1 MLSVVGVLVTAQMAL
16 PWLPKDCEFPLFETA
31 ALEAS
36 GRLVFDKK
44 DTATD
49 GGSYGEVFAGTYV
62 DDTGTSHRMCA
73 KRDTFLVMVDLF
85 ASKGRQQMDD
95 DEMQTFYKRVRNDLT
110 AAWRLLGDLHVVNY
124 LAITTT
130 TRQVASGTVV
140 LPEYFIM
147 EEEGEDLH
155 KWLEQHPP
163 CAENR
168 AAFEGYVRCVLEGL
182 AALHSAGITH
192 RDLNPRNVVIC
203 RHDSSMAKIID
214 LGLAKPEIEFRDK
227 AANSMTP
234 GSPWF
239 MAPEFMDPQRASQA
253 VDVWAVGVM
262 CAEWLLAEQ
271 LGREEASALLYELSA
286 GPNGM
291 AAVLQRLRE
300 AVAASMSPESVL
312 ERVASAA
319 LESHPSARPSSI
331 DLATTTAS
339 AVSDDTKRDSLIRWL
354 RQVRHVLQ
362 DCVVG
367 ITDNDTR
374 ECITIF
380 LDTESA
386 ADITMVTEQLT
397 NICEA
402 LMTNTQGSQQ
412 HHIARNIVQSLLAY
426 SANKHE
432 EIKLLRLLAK
442 VYVKSSSTLNC
453 HRAVSLCDRAIELN
467 SSTPGAEHPS
477 AAVTLPI
484 MMHQKANALAK
495 LGGKQNVAEAITLY
509 DRVIKINTAA
519 FGEDHPLSVGTRRR
533 KANVLVE
540 MGGAV
545 NVAAAITLYD
555 RVIEINTTALGADH
569 LSTATALQQKA
580 NALVEVGGSANL
592 AAAIELCDRAIKI
605 KTAAL
610 GPQHTETALTLQQK
624 ANALAKMGGSANHT
638 AAVALYDQVIEINT
652 AALGADHPEIAL
664 TLQYKANVLVDMA
677 GSANVA
683 AAIALY
689 DRVIEIK
696 TAAHGPDHSETAVAL
711 HRKANALMALG
722 GSANLASAIRL
733 YDRVL
738 VINTVS
744 LGTDRPAHYISLSQ
758 KTTALAQMGGSANL
772 VEAAALYDRVIENF
786 HTLLGPEH
794 WLTATA
800 LSRKAAVLLKMGGS
814 ENLAAA
820 TELYDRVLEIT
831 TAVMGANH
839 PSTFWAL
846 CGKANALVETG
857 GSLNLVAA
865 VGMCDR
871 AIEVSTTSL
880 GSLWTAAALQQKAKA
895 FVKMAGPANIAAAIA
910 LYDRVIETRTAAQG
924 ADHPSTATVLQQKAN
939 ALVEMGGSANLAA
952 AVALYDRVIE
962 IRSTVL
968 GPDHLET
975 RAAQREKAL
984 VKADVEPL
992 E

>member
-1 MLSVVGVLVTAQMAL
+1 MAQMAL
-16 PWLPKDCEFPLFETA
+16 PWLPEGCDFPLHETT

-36 GRLVFDKK
+36 GRLIFDKK
-44 DTATD
+44 DIAD
-49 GGSYGEVFAGTYV
+49 DHGCYGDVFRGTYF
-62 DDTGTSHRMCA
+62 DDTGIVHRMCA
-73 KRDTFLVMVDLF
+73 KRDGFLATVDMLAF
-85 ASKGRQQMDD
+85 DGDLLEDAELRP
-95 DEMQTFYKRVRNDLT
+95 FYARVRNDLT
-110 AAWRLLGDLHVVNY
+110 AAWRLLGDPHVVNY

-147 EEEGEDLH
+147 EEEGENLH

-168 AAFEGYVRCVLEGL
+168 AAFEGYVRCILEGL

-192 RDLNPRNVVIC
+192 RDVKPKNVVIC

-214 LGLAKPEIEFRDK
+214 LGLAKPEIGFRDK
-227 AANSMTP
+227 AVNSMT
-234 GSPWF
+234 GATPWF
-239 MAPEFMDPQRASQA
+239 MAPEFMDPHRASQA

-262 CAEWLLAEQ
+262 CAEWLLEEQ
-271 LGREEASALLYELSA
+271 MGRKEAAALLNELSV

-291 AAVLQRLRE
+291 AAVAQRLRK

-331 DLATTTAS
+331 DLATMTAS
-339 AVSDDTKRDSLIRWL
+339 VVSDDTKRDSLIRWL

-367 ITDNDTR
+367 ITDSDTR
-374 ECITIF
+374 ERIMVF
-380 LDTESA
+380 LADTESA

-402 LMTNTQGSQQ
+402 LMTNTQRSQQ
-412 HHIARNIVQSLLAY
+412 LHTARNIVQSLLAY
-426 SANKHE
+426 SATQNK

-467 SSTPGAEHPS
+467 SSTPDPEHSS

-495 LGGKQNVAEAITLY
+495 MGGKQNLADAIALY
-509 DRVIKINTAA
+509 DHVIEINTAA
-519 FGEDHPLSVGTRRR
+519 FGEDHPLSVGTRHR

-540 MGGAV
+540 VGGAV
-545 NVAAAITLYD
+545 SLAAAIALYD
-555 RVIEINTTALGADH
+555 HVIETKTTALGADH
-569 LSTATALQQKA
+569 PSTATALQQKA
-580 NALVEVGGSANL
+580 NALVEMGESANL
-592 AAAIELCDRAIKI
+592 AAAVALCDRAIKI

-610 GPQHTETALTLQQK
+610 GAQHAETALALQQK
-624 ANALAKMGGSANHT
+624 ANALVEMGELANLT
-638 AAVALYDQVIEINT
+638 EAVALLDRVLEINT
-652 AALGADHPEIAL
+652 AALGADHPETAL
-664 TLQYKANVLVDMA
+664 TLLYKANVLVRMG

-683 AAIALY
+683 AAVALY
-689 DRVIEIK
+689 DLVIEID
-696 TAAHGPDHSETAVAL
+696 TAAHGPDHRETTFAL
-711 HRKANALMALG
+711 HRKANALMQMG
-722 GSANLASAIRL
+722 GSANLAAAIKL
-733 YDRVL
+733 YDRVI
-738 VINTVS
+738 VTNTVALGADHPS
-744 LGTDRPAHYISLSQ
+744 LYISMNQ
-758 KTTALAQMGGSANL
+758 KATALAQMSGSANL
-772 VEAAALYDRVIENF
+772 VEAAALFDRVIENF
-786 HTLLGPEH
+786 HAFLGPEH

-800 LSRKAAVLLKMGGS
+800 LSRKAATLLKMSGS

-820 TELYDRVLEIT
+820 TKLYDRVLEIT

-839 PSTFWAL
+839 PTTISAL
-846 CGKANALVETG
+846 CGKANALVEMG
-857 GSLNLVAA
+857 ESLNLVAA
-865 VGMCDR
+865 VCMCDR
-871 AIEVSTTSL
+871 AIEMSTTSL
-880 GSLWTAAALQQKAKA
+880 GSLWTAAALEQKAKA
-895 FVKMAGPANIAAAIA
+895 LVKMAGPANIAAAIA
-910 LYDRVIETRTAAQG
+910 LCDRVIETRTAALG
-924 ADHPSTATVLQQKAN
+924 ADHPSTATTMQQKAN
-939 ALVEMGGSANLAA
+939 ALVEVGGPANLAA

-975 RAAQREKAL
+975 RAAQREKA
-984 VKADVEPL
+984 DVEPL